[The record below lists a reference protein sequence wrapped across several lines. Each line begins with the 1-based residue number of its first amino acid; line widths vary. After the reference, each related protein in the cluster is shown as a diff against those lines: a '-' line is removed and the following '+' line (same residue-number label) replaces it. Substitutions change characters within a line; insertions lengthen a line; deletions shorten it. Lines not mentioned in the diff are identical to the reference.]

1 MRLILLRLL
10 TRRLPVVLERLGPV
24 GVIQISTLVHYQRR
38 GSGPRARGSGSARAN
53 ARIRSVDGQRGGG
66 PASNMPVISR
76 VPFPLALDLMP
87 NTLVVIVIK
96 TSIDTALPIMLF
108 GRGY

>member
-1 MRLILLRLL
+1 
-10 TRRLPVVLERLGPV
+10 
-24 GVIQISTLVHYQRR
+24 
-38 GSGPRARGSGSARAN
+38 
-53 ARIRSVDGQRGGG
+53 VDGQRGGG

-76 VPFPLALDLMP
+76 VPFPLAIDLMP
-87 NTLVVIVIK
+87 NTPVVIVIK

>member
-1 MRLILLRLL
+1 
-10 TRRLPVVLERLGPV
+10 
-24 GVIQISTLVHYQRR
+24 
-38 GSGPRARGSGSARAN
+38 
-53 ARIRSVDGQRGGG
+53 
-66 PASNMPVISR
+66 MPVISR

-108 GRGY
+108 RRGY